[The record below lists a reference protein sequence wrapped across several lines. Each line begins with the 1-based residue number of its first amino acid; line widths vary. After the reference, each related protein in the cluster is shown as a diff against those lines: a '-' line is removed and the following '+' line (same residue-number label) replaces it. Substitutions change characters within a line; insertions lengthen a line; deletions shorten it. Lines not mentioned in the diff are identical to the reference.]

1 MDMVT
6 RRRFLAMS
14 LGAAGLAVGA
24 RAATGAP
31 APCFEGCF
39 LRAATPGEYTRG
51 FTLQSSS
58 GDKEADQVC
67 RQAEG
72 DLRQVFGVAP
82 ALWFFDDG
90 QEPNA
95 FAAWEPRPGNGWN
108 GTVLIGL
115 KLVATAARRNELNRR
130 WKLRLTAIVAHEW
143 AHIVQYSRGRYG
155 GPGKSGEL
163 HADFLAGW
171 FLGRPT
177 PPAGRD
183 EAKNEAMYRLF
194 FLGDTAYTDP
204 NHHGTP
210 LERASAVT
218 DGFELAATVDKL
230 DVAFEAR
237 RF

>member
-14 LGAAGLAVGA
+14 LGAAGPAVGA

-31 APCFEGCF
+31 APRFEGCF

-72 DLRQVFGVAP
+72 DLRQVFAVAP
-82 ALWFFDDG
+82 ELWFFDDG

-155 GPGKSGEL
+155 GPGQAGGRP
-163 HADFLAGW
+163 AAFLAG
-171 FLGRPT
+171 GGPGPPP
-177 PPAGRD
+177 PPARPGAG
-183 EAKNEAMYRLF
+183 EGEGMYPAPFPRV
-194 FLGDTAYTDP
+194 P
-204 NHHGTP
+204 
-210 LERASAVT
+210 RV
-218 DGFELAATVDKL
+218 
-230 DVAFEAR
+230 
-237 RF
+237 